1 MKSMNF
7 SFKNKVYKVSIKKSK
22 IKNLYLRVKNGNI
35 IASVP
40 RLASKKLIKEF
51 VEKNIENCVNH
62 LEKIKSNFLYSTGQ
76 KFIFL
81 REKKHQIL
89 ILKGFKNN
97 SYKIIDDNLY
107 LETKNGTKLEVE
119 NLIKKILEIITFNY
133 VFKKIPFFEQK
144 MNLQKHDFKV
154 SYRKSYWGKNFINKN
169 IISFSSNL
177 SHLREELTDY
187 IIVHEL
193 THNIFPN
200 HSKDFWKIVEKYK
213 PNFKELN
220 KKLKDIF

>member
-7 SFKNKVYKVSIKKSK
+7 LFKNKVYKVLIKRSK

-40 RLASKKLIKEF
+40 RLVSKKLIKEF
-51 VEKNIENCVNH
+51 VEKNIESCVNH

-81 REKKHQIL
+81 REEKHQIL

-97 SYKIIDDNLY
+97 GYKIIDDNLY
-107 LETKNGTKLEVE
+107 LETKNGTKSEVE
-119 NLIKKILEIITFNY
+119 KLIKEILEIITFNY

-169 IISFSSNL
+169 KILFSSNL
-177 SHLREELTDY
+177 SHLKEELTDY

>member
-76 KFIFL
+76 KFLFL
-81 REKKHQIL
+81 REKKYQIL